1 MDSQQRYQVT
11 HTARVAAP
19 AARVYH
25 VIADYQNGHPRI
37 LPPQFRNVVVERGG
51 LGAGTQLHFQ
61 MRAFGRIRNFR
72 HEVAEPEPGRVL
84 VENDRENDSKT
95 TFVIDPA
102 HGGANVT
109 ITTDLP
115 LKPGLAGKVE
125 RFLATRYLL
134 GVYREEIKRL
144 DAVAREPSLG

>member
-1 MDSQQRYQVT
+1 M
-11 HTARVAAP
+11 
-19 AARVYH
+19 
-25 VIADYQNGHPRI
+25 IADYHNGHPRI

-51 LGAGTQLHFQ
+51 RGAGTQLRFQ
-61 MRAFGRIRNFR
+61 MKAFGRIQNFR

-102 HGGANVT
+102 EGGAKVR

-134 GVYREEIKRL
+134 GVYRKEIEKL
-144 DAVAREPSLG
+144 DVVARERSLG